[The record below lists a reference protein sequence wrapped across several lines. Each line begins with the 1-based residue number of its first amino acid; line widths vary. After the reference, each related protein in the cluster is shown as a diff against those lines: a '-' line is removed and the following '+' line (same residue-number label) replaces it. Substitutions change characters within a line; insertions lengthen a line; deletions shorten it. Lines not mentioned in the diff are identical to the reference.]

1 MNPIRSL
8 APCIVNRSFP
18 EYLWIYFVGPIAG
31 VILAVLVYKLVKA
44 LEYET
49 AQDQDQGQDLI
60 LPTARNV
67 DARKPSSVIPMASVK
82 SGTPS
87 VENSPTKTP
96 ELRVKIPTKTHT
108 KSISFIDVPA
118 PEKEQKAVL
127 PECYAD

>member
-18 EYLWIYFVGPIAG
+18 DYLWIYFVGPIAG

-49 AQDQDQGQDLI
+49 AQDQDQRPELI
-60 LPTARNV
+60 LPMARNV
-67 DARKPSSVIPMASVK
+67 DERKPSSVIPMASLN
-82 SGTPS
+82 SGPPS
-87 VENSPTKTP
+87 VEHSPAKTP
-96 ELRVKIPTKTHT
+96 ELRVQQPSRSQT
-108 KSISFIDVPA
+108 KSISFVDVPA

>member
-49 AQDQDQGQDLI
+49 AQDQDQDQELI

-67 DARKPSSVIPMASVK
+67 NGRKPSSVIPMASVK

-87 VENSPTKTP
+87 VEHSPTKTN
-96 ELRVKIPTKTHT
+96 ELRVKTKTHT
-108 KSISFIDVPA
+108 KSISFIDVPG

>member
-49 AQDQDQGQDLI
+49 AQDQDQEPELI
-60 LPTARNV
+60 LPMARNV
-67 DARKPSSVIPMASVK
+67 HARKPSSVIPVSSVNT
-82 SGTPS
+82 GPPS
-87 VENSPTKTP
+87 VEQSPAETP
-96 ELRVKIPTKTHT
+96 ELRVQQPSKTHN

-118 PEKEQKAVL
+118 PEKEEKAVL
-127 PECYAD
+127 PECYTD

>member
-31 VILAVLVYKLVKA
+31 VILAVLVYKLVVA

-49 AQDQDQGQDLI
+49 AQDQDPSPRLI
-60 LPTARNV
+60 LPLAK
-67 DARKPSSVIPMASVK
+67 DDKRKPSSIIPMASVH
-82 SGTPS
+82 SGPPS
-87 VENSPTKTP
+87 VREKSPAKTP
-96 ELRVKIPTKTHT
+96 EQVQEPTKKHS
-108 KSISFIDVPA
+108 KSISFSHA
-118 PEKEQKAVL
+118 PPPGKEEKAVL

>member
-18 EYLWIYFVGPIAG
+18 ENLWIYFVGPIAG

-49 AQDQDQGQDLI
+49 AQDQDQGPELI

-67 DARKPSSVIPMASVK
+67 VGRKPSSVIPMASLN
-82 SGTPS
+82 SAPPS
-87 VENSPTKTP
+87 VEHSPAKTP
-96 ELRVKIPTKTHT
+96 KLRVQQPSKPHT
-108 KSISFIDVPA
+108 KSIGFIDVPA
-118 PEKEQKAVL
+118 PGTEEKAVL

>member
-67 DARKPSSVIPMASVK
+67 D
-82 SGTPS
+82 
-87 VENSPTKTP
+87 
-96 ELRVKIPTKTHT
+96 
-108 KSISFIDVPA
+108 
-118 PEKEQKAVL
+118 
-127 PECYAD
+127 

>member
-18 EYLWIYFVGPIAG
+18 DNLWIYFVGPIAG

-49 AQDQDQGQDLI
+49 AQDQDQGPDLI
-60 LPTARNV
+60 LPISMNV
-67 DARKPSSVIPMASVK
+67 DARKPSSVIPVASVN
-82 SGTPS
+82 SGPRS
-87 VENSPTKTP
+87 VEHSPAKTP
-96 ELRVKIPTKTHT
+96 ELRVQQPSKTHT
-108 KSISFIDVPA
+108 KSIGFIDVPA
-118 PEKEQKAVL
+118 PDKEKAVL